1 MNRILNPS
9 RVTRTLAVA
18 AALLLGSAH
27 ASETGG
33 GDPPLFCKVWLCSS
47 K

>member
-1 MNRILNPS
+1 MNRILDLS
-9 RVTRTLAVA
+9 RVTRILTVA

-33 GDPPLFCKVWLCSS
+33 DPPLFCKVWLCSS